1 MVRVS
6 RYANTD
12 QVDNRLGLRTHAL
25 QKSSAW
31 PFRLLAQLM

>member
-1 MVRVS
+1 MVEYS
-6 RYANTD
+6 MAI
-12 QVDNRLGLRTHAL
+12 LGRTHAL

>member
-1 MVRVS
+1 MSLQQQDVV
-6 RYANTD
+6 ALNTALS
-12 QVDNRLGLRTHAL
+12 LGGKHEA